1 MRKYSSIMLIK
12 KVYHWILLLLA
23 ILIGWFIWVVAT
35 TPFMTINGVQV
46 YDGYDSLKE
55 ELLNQPNIELYDE
68 ETPIVPIGDY
78 KFILSKSPFSIKLES
93 KDSLSHQDYL
103 NVVECISRDYKVKP
117 ILEGRETF
125 FRLHNR
131 ETDRI
136 CEYNPH
142 EFFRK
147 IIGNATDYGN
157 GALFEID
164 KYNYIFVGYTS
175 NWQTYRVH
183 ILYYVLYDK

>member
-1 MRKYSSIMLIK
+1 M
-12 KVYHWILLLLA
+12 KVYHWILFLLA
-23 ILIGWFIWVVAT
+23 VLIGWLVWVT
-35 TPFMTINGVQV
+35 RPMMTIKNLPVD
-46 YDGYDSLKE
+46 YGYDYLKK
-55 ELLNQPNIELYDE
+55 ELLNQPNVELYNED
-68 ETPIVPIGDY
+68 TPVVPIGDY
-78 KFILSKSPFSIKLES
+78 KFILSRVPYSIMLRS

-125 FRLHNR
+125 FRLYNR

-147 IIGNATDYGN
+147 IIGNAIDYGN